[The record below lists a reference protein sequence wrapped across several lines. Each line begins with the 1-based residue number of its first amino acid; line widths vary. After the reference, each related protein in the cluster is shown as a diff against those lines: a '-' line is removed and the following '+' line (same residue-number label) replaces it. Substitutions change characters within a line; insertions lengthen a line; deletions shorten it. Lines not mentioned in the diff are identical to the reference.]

1 MRRLRQRLRQQQGG
15 NRDSGRQAEGTVL
28 GAHACKSF
36 RMGCSGR
43 DCIQRQDGE
52 MTTAPGGDGVAANCP
67 IVRRRRKKDSAS
79 LEEKMQQADP
89 FQPDRTHIR
98 AAASLLLLFTTR
110 ALAQPAQITLPEIPA
125 LELPAGKTQ
134 LAPTDPP
141 LRDLLAAATS
151 GKLRIT
157 NDLDHPIGQGATRIT
172 WTAWEGQ
179 KNLATKAATIFVLPT
194 GMTPS
199 VSPATK
205 TPPPPTTP
213 PISPATQTATS
224 TWSGSTAAARE
235 RAAAPSTAAPPSRPT
250 VPSP

>member
-1 MRRLRQRLRQQQGG
+1 
-15 NRDSGRQAEGTVL
+15 
-28 GAHACKSF
+28 
-36 RMGCSGR
+36 
-43 DCIQRQDGE
+43 
-52 MTTAPGGDGVAANCP
+52 
-67 IVRRRRKKDSAS
+67 
-79 LEEKMQQADP
+79 MQQADP

-194 GMTPS
+194 GMTPVG
-199 VSPATK
+199 VSGDENATAANNATHIARDADGHVHMVWVDSGRQGARSGPVYRRAAVAPDGAVTLE
-205 TPPPPTTP
+205 TPPT
-213 PISPATQTATS
+213 
-224 TWSGSTAAARE
+224 
-235 RAAAPSTAAPPSRPT
+235 
-250 VPSP
+250 